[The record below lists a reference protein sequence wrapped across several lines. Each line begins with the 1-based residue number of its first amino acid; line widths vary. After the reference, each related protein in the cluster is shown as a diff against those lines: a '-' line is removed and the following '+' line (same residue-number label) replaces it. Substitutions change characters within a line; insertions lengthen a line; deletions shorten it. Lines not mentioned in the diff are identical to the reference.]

1 MVVVTRAYGG
11 LAFRG
16 GHAART
22 RNPGEK
28 RTTVR
33 GRIVML
39 CRLVCVVLD
48 TRNHARKTRRS
59 RQRRGRAYSYRHRVR
74 RESLSDPEG
83 HMKRDIRPSIP
94 VSRHLSLPLKR
105 LVSNLLVES

>member
-33 GRIVML
+33 GRIVKCCVAL
-39 CRLVCVVLD
+39 CV
-48 TRNHARKTRRS
+48 
-59 RQRRGRAYSYRHRVR
+59 
-74 RESLSDPEG
+74 
-83 HMKRDIRPSIP
+83 
-94 VSRHLSLPLKR
+94 
-105 LVSNLLVES
+105 